1 MRVEPSER
9 SAAGEPTR
17 ITGRNPR
24 DSFYYYY
31 YYSNTNNI
39 AIYYTMSSEYL
50 RSNPL
55 AEHNSGIALS
65 SKELPLHGGGTGN
78 MYPGQGG
85 RAFVQGGG
93 GMSQFYSSDVGNPE
107 NAYANGSYA
116 PVTVG
121 YNSVTRGGRRRGS
134 GSKRKLR
141 RIRRTKRKVARY
153 SRRRNKKNLIPV
165 PQMTGGGGGTA
176 GNPPA
181 SPPPAHSSM
190 QDTSLEEVVFDIDE
204 RDVTPSPG
212 SLGLDFDLRSPA
224 APPAADVGGI
234 SSRLGNLQL
243 QSNPAG
249 GCNCDCGANSAASA
263 AEAAAASAR
272 AAAAAAVSARA
283 AVLPPELD
291 EANLPAEFHD
301 PISLDC
307 VDCGYPMV
315 LGTPEFEGRVDV
327 PPYGS
332 RCGDCARADAG
343 AGAGAALPT
352 ELEEFAFTCVD
363 CGYPIMINSPQF
375 EGRVDV
381 PYGSRCGDCARAD
394 AGAAGAGAGASD
406 DSMGEEDEVA
416 FVCDDCG
423 QDVIT
428 GSREHGGRRTFGDNT
443 YCGDCARF
451 HLDEESDGMSNNSS
465 SDGDG
470 MYGGSISSKK
480 NTRSIHSKNKRKN
493 LKSRLT
499 KKLKMK
505 GANNR
510 KKRRTLRK
518 K

>member
-1 MRVEPSER
+1 
-9 SAAGEPTR
+9 
-17 ITGRNPR
+17 
-24 DSFYYYY
+24 
-31 YYSNTNNI
+31 
-39 AIYYTMSSEYL
+39 MSSEYL

-153 SRRRNKKNLIPV
+153 SRRRNKKNLIPI
-165 PQMTGGGGGTA
+165 PQMTGGGGGAA
-176 GNPPA
+176 GNPPD
-181 SPPPAHSSM
+181 SPPA
-190 QDTSLEEVVFDIDE
+190 
-204 RDVTPSPG
+204 PG

-249 GCNCDCGANSAASA
+249 GCNCDCGGNAAAASAANAAADA

-272 AAAAAAVSARA
+272 AAAAAAV
-283 AVLPPELD
+283 LPPELD
-291 EANLPAEFHD
+291 ELNLPAEFHN
-301 PISLDC
+301 LDAFNC
-307 VDCGYPMV
+307 VDCGYPVMY
-315 LGTPEFEGRVDV
+315 GSPQFEGRVDV
-327 PPYGS
+327 PNGS

-343 AGAGAALPT
+343 ADAGAGA
-352 ELEEFAFTCVD
+352 
-363 CGYPIMINSPQF
+363 G
-375 EGRVDV
+375 
-381 PYGSRCGDCARAD
+381 AD
-394 AGAAGAGAGASD
+394 AGASD

-423 QDVIT
+423 QEIMFR
-428 GSREHGGRRTFGDNT
+428 SRENDGRRTFGRNT
-443 YCGDCARF
+443 YCGDCARY

-465 SDGDG
+465 SDGGMSDG
-470 MYGGSISSKK
+470 EGTYGGSISSKK
-480 NTRSIHSKNKRKN
+480 NTRSTHSKNKRKN

>member
-78 MYPGQGG
+78 MYAGQGG

-165 PQMTGGGGGTA
+165 PQMTGGGGGAA
-176 GNPPA
+176 GNPPD
-181 SPPPAHSSM
+181 SPPA
-190 QDTSLEEVVFDIDE
+190 
-204 RDVTPSPG
+204 PG
-212 SLGLDFDLRSPA
+212 SLGLDFNLRSPA

-234 SSRLGNLQL
+234 TSRFEDIQL
-243 QSNPAG
+243 QSGPAG

-263 AEAAAASAR
+263 ANAAADAADAAEAAAASAR
-272 AAAAAAVSARA
+272 AAAGAAAA
-283 AVLPPELD
+283 LPPGLD
-291 EANLPAEFHD
+291 EANLPPEFHNRD
-301 PISLDC
+301 AFPC
-307 VDCGYPMV
+307 VDCGEFIMY
-315 LGTPEFEGRVDV
+315 GSPEFEGRVDHLN
-327 PPYGS
+327 GS
-332 RCGDCARADAG
+332 YSCGDCARADAR
-343 AGAGAALPT
+343 AAAAAAAAAAALPPVD
-352 ELEEFAFTCVD
+352 FNCVD
-363 CGYPIMINSPQF
+363 CGMPIRRNSPQY
-375 EGRVDV
+375 EGHLLHND
-381 PYGSRCGDCARAD
+381 GTQSCGDCV
-394 AGAAGAGAGASD
+394 AAAAALEED
-406 DSMGEEDEVA
+406 DPMGEEDEVVA
-416 FVCDDCG
+416 FRCAG
-423 QDVIT
+423 
-428 GSREHGGRRTFGDNT
+428 
-443 YCGDCARF
+443 CGDDIMPRLREGWHTIDGNQYCDRCFAD
-451 HLDEESDGMSNNSS
+451 LPDEESDGGM
-465 SDGDG
+465 SDGEG
-470 MYGGSISSKK
+470 PYGGSISSKK
-480 NTRSIHSKNKRKN
+480 NTRSTHSKNKRKN

>member
-165 PQMTGGGGGTA
+165 PQMTGGGGGAA
-176 GNPPA
+176 GNLPA
-181 SPPPAHSSM
+181 SPPA
-190 QDTSLEEVVFDIDE
+190 
-204 RDVTPSPG
+204 PG
-212 SLGLDFDLRSPA
+212 SLGIDFDLRSPAAPPA

-343 AGAGAALPT
+343 AGAGAALPP

-363 CGYPIMINSPQF
+363 CGIPIMRGSLQD
-375 EGRVDV
+375 EGHLRHFN
-381 PYGSRCGDCARAD
+381 GTQSCGDCVAD
-394 AGAAGAGAGASD
+394 AAAALEED
-406 DSMGEEDEVA
+406 DPMEEEDEVA
-416 FVCDDCG
+416 FPCAHCG
-423 QDVIT
+423 DNIMLR
-428 GSREHGGRRTFGDNT
+428 SRENGGRHTIDGNQ
-443 YCGDCARF
+443 YCDVCFAL

>member
-24 DSFYYYY
+24 DSFYYYYYY

-78 MYPGQGG
+78 MYAGQGG

-153 SRRRNKKNLIPV
+153 SRRRNKKNLIPI
-165 PQMTGGGGGTA
+165 PQMTGGGGGAA
-176 GNPPA
+176 GNPPD
-181 SPPPAHSSM
+181 SPPA
-190 QDTSLEEVVFDIDE
+190 
-204 RDVTPSPG
+204 PG

-249 GCNCDCGANSAASA
+249 GCNCDCGGNAAAASAANAAADA

-272 AAAAAAVSARA
+272 AAAAAA
-283 AVLPPELD
+283 LPPELD
-291 EANLPAEFHD
+291 ELNLPAEFHD
-301 PISLDC
+301 PYAFTC
-307 VDCGYPMV
+307 VGVDCRRRIMINSPQ
-315 LGTPEFEGRVDV
+315 FAGRVDV
-327 PPYGS
+327 PYGS
-332 RCGDCARADAG
+332 LCGDCARADAG
-343 AGAGAALPT
+343 AGAAAAAGAVLPP
-352 ELEEFAFTCVD
+352 ELEEIAFNCVD
-363 CGYPIMINSPQF
+363 CGMPIRRNSPQD
-375 EGRVDV
+375 EGHLLHND
-381 PYGSRCGDCARAD
+381 GTQSCGDCVAEAE
-394 AGAAGAGAGASD
+394 AAAAALEED
-406 DSMGEEDEVA
+406 DPMGEEDEVVA
-416 FVCDDCG
+416 FRCAG
-423 QDVIT
+423 
-428 GSREHGGRRTFGDNT
+428 
-443 YCGDCARF
+443 CGDDIMPRLREGWHTIGRNKYCDRCFAA
-451 HLDEESDGMSNNSS
+451 DVSEESDGGM
-465 SDGDG
+465 SDGEG
-470 MYGGSISSKK
+470 TYGGSISSKK
-480 NTRSIHSKNKRKN
+480 NTRSTHSKNKRKN